1 MKSRDL
7 IRFKQLAF
15 FTILEVDRKL
25 TLYEKTLWVM
35 SWRDFFQNL
44 SVSWQRKN
52 EFNMHH
58 KNGDKTGWILEFV
71 IFSAFTLNMIELTRV
86 LVHRESVRNEFL
98 EERRKDADRL
108 REKYPDKVPVIVQV
122 AKSSEIPQTRKP
134 KYLMPK
140 SISIGKV
147 QTILRDYLKDQD
159 VSFDCTSGCASD
171 TTSGLNFRSKLL
183 APKYFFSLMN
193 QKHCLYLSRM

>member
-1 MKSRDL
+1 MNSRIFHFLGIHSKYDCV
-7 IRFKQLAF
+7 
-15 FTILEVDRKL
+15 E
-25 TLYEKTLWVM
+25 
-35 SWRDFFQNL
+35 NL
-44 SVSWQRKN
+44 
-52 EFNMHH
+52 
-58 KNGDKTGWILEFV
+58 
-71 IFSAFTLNMIELTRV
+71 V
-86 LVHRESVRNEFL
+86 LVKLSVRNEFL

-159 VSFDCTSGCASD
+159 VSF
-171 TTSGLNFRSKLL
+171 NFR
-183 APKYFFSLMN
+183 F
-193 QKHCLYLSRM
+193 

>member
-1 MKSRDL
+1 M
-7 IRFKQLAF
+7 
-15 FTILEVDRKL
+15 
-25 TLYEKTLWVM
+25 
-35 SWRDFFQNL
+35 
-44 SVSWQRKN
+44 
-52 EFNMHH
+52 
-58 KNGDKTGWILEFV
+58 
-71 IFSAFTLNMIELTRV
+71 LNMIELTRV

-159 VSFDCTSGCASD
+159 VSFDCTSGFTSGI
-171 TTSGLNFRSKLL
+171 TSGLNFRSKLL
-183 APKYFFSLMN
+183 APK
-193 QKHCLYLSRM
+193 

>member
-1 MKSRDL
+1 MHH
-7 IRFKQLAF
+7 
-15 FTILEVDRKL
+15 
-25 TLYEKTLWVM
+25 
-35 SWRDFFQNL
+35 
-44 SVSWQRKN
+44 
-52 EFNMHH
+52 NMHH
-58 KNGDKTGWILEFV
+58 KNGDKMGRILEFV
-71 IFSAFTLNMIELTRV
+71 IFSAFMLNMI
-86 LVHRESVRNEFL
+86 ESVRNEFL

-159 VSFDCTSGCASD
+159 VSSDCTSGFTSSI
-171 TTSGLNFRSKLL
+171 TSGLNFRS
-183 APKYFFSLMN
+183 
-193 QKHCLYLSRM
+193 

>member
-1 MKSRDL
+1 MKL
-7 IRFKQLAF
+7 
-15 FTILEVDRKL
+15 
-25 TLYEKTLWVM
+25 
-35 SWRDFFQNL
+35 
-44 SVSWQRKN
+44 
-52 EFNMHH
+52 
-58 KNGDKTGWILEFV
+58 
-71 IFSAFTLNMIELTRV
+71 
-86 LVHRESVRNEFL
+86 SVRNEFL

-159 VSFDCTSGCASD
+159 VSFD
-171 TTSGLNFRSKLL
+171 FR
-183 APKYFFSLMN
+183 FHFRFRFRF
-193 QKHCLYLSRM
+193 Q

>member
-1 MKSRDL
+1 MESRDS
-7 IRFKQLAF
+7 IRFKQHDL

-25 TLYEKTLWVM
+25 TLYKNIMSDELKRFLSKPLGKSEEKQFWVGL
-35 SWRDFFQNL
+35 RPVKTFRLNFIVKL
-44 SVSWQRKN
+44 S
-52 EFNMHH
+52 
-58 KNGDKTGWILEFV
+58 GPY
-71 IFSAFTLNMIELTRV
+71 A
-86 LVHRESVRNEFL
+86 FL

-122 AKSSEIPQTRKP
+122 AKSSEIPQTKKP

-159 VSFDCTSGCASD
+159 VSFPFRHTAGL
-171 TTSGLNFRSKLL
+171 TSGLNIRS
-183 APKYFFSLMN
+183 YWYFSLTN
-193 QKHCLYLSRM
+193 QKRSLFLSKMWCQWFLRHLVI

>member
-1 MKSRDL
+1 MNSRICHFLGIHSKYDCVENSFGE
-7 IRFKQLAF
+7 IIGAQ
-15 FTILEVDRKL
+15 ID
-25 TLYEKTLWVM
+25 
-35 SWRDFFQNL
+35 
-44 SVSWQRKN
+44 
-52 EFNMHH
+52 
-58 KNGDKTGWILEFV
+58 
-71 IFSAFTLNMIELTRV
+71 
-86 LVHRESVRNEFL
+86 FL

-159 VSFDCTSGCASD
+159 VSF
-171 TTSGLNFRSKLL
+171 NFR
-183 APKYFFSLMN
+183 F
-193 QKHCLYLSRM
+193 

>member
-1 MKSRDL
+1 
-7 IRFKQLAF
+7 
-15 FTILEVDRKL
+15 
-25 TLYEKTLWVM
+25 
-35 SWRDFFQNL
+35 
-44 SVSWQRKN
+44 
-52 EFNMHH
+52 
-58 KNGDKTGWILEFV
+58 
-71 IFSAFTLNMIELTRV
+71 MI
-86 LVHRESVRNEFL
+86 ESVRNEFL

-159 VSFDCTSGCASD
+159 VSFDSGIISGPNFRSQLPVP
-171 TTSGLNFRSKLL
+171 TSGLKCLRQRI
-183 APKYFFSLMN
+183 FFSLMN
-193 QKHCLYLSRM
+193 QKHCLYLSRMSCQ

>member
-1 MKSRDL
+1 M
-7 IRFKQLAF
+7 
-15 FTILEVDRKL
+15 
-25 TLYEKTLWVM
+25 
-35 SWRDFFQNL
+35 
-44 SVSWQRKN
+44 
-52 EFNMHH
+52 
-58 KNGDKTGWILEFV
+58 
-71 IFSAFTLNMIELTRV
+71 LNMI
-86 LVHRESVRNEFL
+86 ESVRNEFL

-159 VSFDCTSGCASD
+159 VSFTSSFTPGI
-171 TTSGLNFRSKLL
+171 TSGLNFRSQLL

-193 QKHCLYLSRM
+193 QKHCLYLSRMSCQ